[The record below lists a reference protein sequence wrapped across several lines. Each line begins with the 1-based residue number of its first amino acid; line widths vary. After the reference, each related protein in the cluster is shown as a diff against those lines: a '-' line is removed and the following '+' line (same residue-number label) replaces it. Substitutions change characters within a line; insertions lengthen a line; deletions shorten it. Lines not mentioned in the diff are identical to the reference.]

1 MYFGSDIMNLRF
13 TNWYTQAFGAALGV
27 IACIYSYL
35 NGYMSTYSNMDTY
48 FDSLGFSGII
58 SSYFLLPLCILTLL
72 LALIKSYTSDK
83 SFLNVSLENFNT
95 GIIISTVIIGF
106 MGARIYFTIPAI
118 FILFNLIN
126 NKKTND
132 TTITENKNIEHKES
146 KEEFIKESKEI
157 INLEIEAFV
166 NENTVTFQRI
176 NELSLEVEDNCIDIE
191 IKENLDE
198 KELKI
203 LATKL
208 EMAKELLSKNA
219 QRDFIIELTGLTLKQ
234 LEALEEQFR
243 K

>member
-1 MYFGSDIMNLRF
+1 MNLRF
-13 TNWYTQAFGAALGV
+13 TNWYTQALGAALGM

-35 NGYMSTYSNMDTY
+35 NGYMSTYSNIDTY

-132 TTITENKNIEHKES
+132 ITI

-157 INLEIEAFV
+157 INLETEAFV

-176 NELSLEVEDNCIDIE
+176 NELSLEVEDKCVDIE

-208 EMAKELLSKNA
+208 EMAKELLSKDA
-219 QRDFIIELTGLTLKQ
+219 QRDFIIELTGLTSKE

>member
-13 TNWYTQAFGAALGV
+13 TNWYTQALGAGLGV
-27 IACIYSYL
+27 IACIYAYL
-35 NGYMSTYSNMDTY
+35 NGYISTYSNIDTY
-48 FDSLGFSGII
+48 FDSLGFGGII

-126 NKKTND
+126 NINN
-132 TTITENKNIEHKES
+132 TTIKENKNVES
-146 KEEFIKESKEI
+146 KEIREEFIKKSKEI
-157 INLEIEAFV
+157 INLETEAFV

-219 QRDFIIELTGLTLKQ
+219 QRDFIIELTGLTLKE
-234 LEALEEQFR
+234 LESLEEQFR